1 MRMCIR
7 LFDVFMNM
15 AMLTGQQRGGRGER
29 DVKLPTW
36 TGAQSVV
43 PPVPRT
49 WPRAPVYVCVRVSR
63 TQTRTQT
70 DTGRDTY
77 THDTLPTHS
86 QTQTHTRMHTR

>member
-63 TQTRTQT
+63 TQTQT